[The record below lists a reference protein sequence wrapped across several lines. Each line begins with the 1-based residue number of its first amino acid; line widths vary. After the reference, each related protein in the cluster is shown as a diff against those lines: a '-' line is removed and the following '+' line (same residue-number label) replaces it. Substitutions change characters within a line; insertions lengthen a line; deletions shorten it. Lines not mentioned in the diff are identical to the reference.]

1 MAVTQNH
8 ARHILLQTNAVE
20 DDDAVRTKLM
30 QFRERI
36 IKGESFSKGG
46 YINRGFDDIDWRQL
60 DPRQYDPR
68 RIVRE
73 ALMDDSPAKPSRPAP
88 PPAAPREATHETPGP
103 GSEGPPAVPF
113 DDEAT

>member
-1 MAVTQNH
+1 MSRQPRNRSAAAAGT
-8 ARHILLQTNAVE
+8 APRKLK
-20 DDDAVRTKLM
+20 DA
-30 QFRERI
+30 
-36 IKGESFSKGG
+36 
-46 YINRGFDDIDWRQL
+46 
-60 DPRQYDPR
+60 